1 MPSANLLQA
10 SAAVQKSSS
19 PTSGMAAPQL
29 KALTLNSLIQ
39 ALTSPFRALKP
50 CPRREVAAALMAL
63 QPQRVAPTLIPQPLS
78 RQAQLCMCS
87 CHCLSHT
94 LLTRSSLGGVSMP
107 QPTTTMSTVIIPSG
121 TVKSPDGDSN
131 SHTPASIETSS
142 TMYVSLLQFLL
153 YTTNTI

>member
-1 MPSANLLQA
+1 
-10 SAAVQKSSS
+10 
-19 PTSGMAAPQL
+19 
-29 KALTLNSLIQ
+29 
-39 ALTSPFRALKP
+39 
-50 CPRREVAAALMAL
+50 
-63 QPQRVAPTLIPQPLS
+63 
-78 RQAQLCMCS
+78 
-87 CHCLSHT
+87 
-94 LLTRSSLGGVSMP
+94 MP